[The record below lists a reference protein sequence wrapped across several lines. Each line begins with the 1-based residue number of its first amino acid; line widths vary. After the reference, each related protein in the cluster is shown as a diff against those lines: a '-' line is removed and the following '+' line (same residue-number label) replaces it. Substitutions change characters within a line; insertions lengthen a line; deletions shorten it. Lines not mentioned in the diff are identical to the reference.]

1 LSGELPIGK
10 RFALCLAVAV
20 SLSQTATDAQQGAN
34 EELEKQQGIWVAVS
48 SHRDGEEAPEEIV
61 RSITRTVEKDHVIW
75 KRDGKSFAGTTII
88 LDGSKNPK
96 AIDVIPD
103 GGPARGKRV
112 LGIYRIE
119 KDTLT
124 LCMAD
129 ADLPRPHEF
138 KAEKGSR
145 QTLMGFKR
153 DQHHTRP

>member
-1 LSGELPIGK
+1 MRHAALS
-10 RFALCLAVAV
+10 VAV
-20 SLSQTATDAQQGAN
+20 VISVLGTATEAQQATS
-34 EELEKQQGIWVAVS
+34 EELVKQQGTWVAVS
-48 SHRDGEEAPEEIV
+48 SRRDGEQAPEEIV
-61 RSITRTVEKDHVIW
+61 RSITRTVEEDHVIW
-75 KRDGKSFAGTTII
+75 KRDGKGFAGTTII

-119 KDTLT
+119 KDALT

-129 ADLPRPHEF
+129 ADLPRPREF

-145 QTLMGFKR
+145 QTLMVFKR
-153 DQHHTRP
+153 DQHRARP